1 MVTRMARATQLVTLI
16 QIERSLE
23 TRLVELEERV
33 KYLENRG
40 IDLSKAQILKLE
52 SGDVVIFKLT
62 QPLSTSE
69 IERMAEEWRNLM
81 QAAGHPDVQAMFLG
95 GNNVQ
100 VGVVR
105 A

>member
-1 MVTRMARATQLVTLI
+1 MARATQLVTLI
-16 QIERSLE
+16 QIERSLD

-52 SGDVVIFKLT
+52 SGDVVVFLT
-62 QPLSTSE
+62 PLSTSD

-81 QAAGHPDVQAMFLG
+81 QAAGHPDVQAMFLD
-95 GNNVQ
+95 GNNVK